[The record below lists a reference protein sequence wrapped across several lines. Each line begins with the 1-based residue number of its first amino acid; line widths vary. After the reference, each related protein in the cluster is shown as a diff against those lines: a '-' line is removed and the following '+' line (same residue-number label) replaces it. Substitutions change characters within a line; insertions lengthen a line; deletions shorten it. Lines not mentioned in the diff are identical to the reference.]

1 MSDWQHDETVVKE
14 LTAVMRKADKVFE
27 RVGGSTR
34 HYVRDCLLPL
44 MADAG
49 LFVSSSELQ
58 ARVAE
63 LEAAAREA
71 MTLLDQ
77 QEPMPAA
84 AFATLLCAL
93 NPELPSAKR
102 ALEGK

>member
-49 LFVSSSELQ
+49 LFVSSSEQ
-58 ARVAE
+58 
-63 LEAAAREA
+63 AARLAERDEQIA
-71 MTLLDQ
+71 
-77 QEPMPAA
+77 
-84 AFATLLCAL
+84 
-93 NPELPSAKR
+93 